1 MKKIFLICFII
12 LFLNNLIF
20 ADNLGEPPGLPDNI
34 YGGVYINGDPVDVD
48 TTIYAKVGTNSST
61 EYIITESGK
70 FGSIDD
76 QNKRLLVFGTI
87 LDVGG
92 EINFYIFDESQN
104 EIFAQTIPE
113 TIYYD
118 GGENKSIILNF
129 TIEDITDDTNV
140 TEDDTDTTEDTN
152 TTIDDDTNIIG
163 DDDTNITEDDTNTT
177 EDTNTTIDDD
187 TNITEDDDDSEVITP
202 PSSGGNTGGSGGG
215 GGFTNIITPENNTDN
230 NYIDQNQIIEES
242 NNNETIDKNI
252 TTNDDLEKKDT
263 NISKNYLNETKYTVL
278 SDPIKKTYNSIKNNF
293 NSQSILNKSLVI
305 IILLLFLL
313 GITFLIKKN
322 KKQ

>member
-1 MKKIFLICFII
+1 MKKIFLVCFII

-87 LDVGG
+87 LDVGE
-92 EINFYIFDESQN
+92 EINFYVFDESQN

-163 DDDTNITEDDTNTT
+163 DDDTNITEDD
-177 EDTNTTIDDD
+177 
-187 TNITEDDDDSEVITP
+187 DDSEVITP

-230 NYIDQNQIIEES
+230 NYIDQNQIIEEL

-252 TTNDDLEKKDT
+252 ATNEDLEKKDT

-305 IILLLFLL
+305 IFLLLFLL

>member
-1 MKKIFLICFII
+1 MKKIFLVCFII

-20 ADNLGEPPGLPDNI
+20 ADNLGEPPELPDNI
-34 YGGVYINGDPVDVD
+34 YGGVYINGDPVEVD

-87 LDVGG
+87 LDVGE
-92 EINFYIFDESQN
+92 EINFYVFDESQN

-118 GGENKSIILNF
+118 GGENKSILLNF
-129 TIEDITDDTNV
+129 T
-140 TEDDTDTTEDTN
+140 
-152 TTIDDDTNIIG
+152 
-163 DDDTNITEDDTNTT
+163 
-177 EDTNTTIDDD
+177 
-187 TNITEDDDDSEVITP
+187 DDDDSEVITP
-202 PSSGGNTGGSGGG
+202 PSIGGNTGGSGGG

-252 TTNDDLEKKDT
+252 ATNEDLEKKDT

-278 SDPIKKTYNSIKNNF
+278 SDPIKKTHNSIKNNF

>member
-34 YGGVYINGDPVDVD
+34 YGEIYINGEFAEID
-48 TTIYAKVGTNSST
+48 TTIYAKVGTNNST

-76 QNKRLLVFGTI
+76 PSKRFLVFGTI
-87 LDVGG
+87 LDVGE
-92 EINFYIFDESQN
+92 EINFYVFDKSQN
-104 EIFAQTIPE
+104 EVFAQTIPE

-118 GGENKSIILNF
+118 GGENKSIVLNF
-129 TIEDITDDTNV
+129 TIEDITDDTNI
-140 TEDDTDTTEDTN
+140 T
-152 TTIDDDTNIIG
+152 G
-163 DDDTNITEDDTNTT
+163 DDDTNTT

-187 TNITEDDDDSEVITP
+187 TNITDEDDNDSEVITP
-202 PSSGGNTGGSGGG
+202 PSSGGNTGGSSGG
-215 GGFTNIITPENNTDN
+215 GGFTNIITLENNTDN

-252 TTNDDLEKKDT
+252 ATNEDLEKKDT

-278 SDPIKKTYNSIKNNF
+278 SDPIKKTYNSIKKNF
-293 NSQSILNKSLVI
+293 NNQPILNKSLVI
-305 IILLLFLL
+305 IFLLLFLL
-313 GITFLIKKN
+313 GITFLIRKN

>member
-20 ADNLGEPPGLPDNI
+20 ADNLGEPPELPDNI
-34 YGGVYINGDPVDVD
+34 YGEIYINNEFAEID
-48 TTIYAKVGTNSST
+48 TILYAKVGTNSST

-70 FGSIDD
+70 FGDLTDIE
-76 QNKRLLVFGTI
+76 KRLLVFGTI
-87 LDVGG
+87 LDVGE
-92 EINFYIFDESQN
+92 EIYFYIFDDSQN
-104 EIFAQTIPE
+104 QILAQTIPE
-113 TIYYD
+113 MIYD
-118 GGENKSIILNF
+118 GGENKSAILNF
-129 TIEDITDDTNV
+129 TIENITD
-140 TEDDTDTTEDTN
+140 DTN
-152 TTIDDDTNIIG
+152 TTIDDDTNV
-163 DDDTNITEDDTNTT
+163 T
-177 EDTNTTIDDD
+177 
-187 TNITEDDDDSEVITP
+187 DDDDHEVITP
-202 PSSGGNTGGSGGG
+202 PSSGGNTGGSGG

-242 NNNETIDKNI
+242 IDIEIIDKNI
-252 TTNDDLEKKDT
+252 ATNDDLEKKDT

-278 SDPIKKTYNSIKNNF
+278 SDPIKKTHNSIKNNF

>member
-1 MKKIFLICFII
+1 MKKIFLVCFII

-34 YGGVYINGDPVDVD
+34 YGDVYINGDPVEVD

-87 LDVGG
+87 LDVGE
-92 EINFYIFDESQN
+92 EINFYVFDESQN

-129 TIEDITDDTNV
+129 TIEDITDDTN
-140 TEDDTDTTEDTN
+140 TTEDTN

-163 DDDTNITEDDTNTT
+163 DDDTNV
-177 EDTNTTIDDD
+177 
-187 TNITEDDDDSEVITP
+187 TEDDDDSEVITP
-202 PSSGGNTGGSGGG
+202 PSIGGSAGGSGG

-305 IILLLFLL
+305 IFLLLFLL
-313 GITFLIKKN
+313 GITFVIKKN